1 MKTYNFKA
9 LWMICLMLLTVSVSF
24 TACDNGEDVDTNQYV
39 GGTSLNVFGPCPV
52 ARGGELRF
60 LGSGMDKI
68 QSITIPVKL
77 QISR

>member
-39 GGTSLNVFGPCPV
+39 GGTSLNVFGP
-52 ARGGELRF
+52 
-60 LGSGMDKI
+60 
-68 QSITIPVKL
+68 
-77 QISR
+77 

>member
-60 LGSGMDKI
+60 LGSGKFSLLPFRDA
-68 QSITIPVKL
+68 VKL